1 MSEESIS
8 EEKEILE
15 RKIADLCNDFV
26 QCRNIHIKY
35 IDVNYGSC
43 KKGWFPNNVISVEAI
58 TYSVLEIPYGEGC
71 SDDAIRHILKSEV
84 EEQ

>member
-1 MSEESIS
+1 MSKETIL
-8 EEKEILE
+8 EEKETLE
-15 RKIADLCNDFV
+15 REIADLCNAFV

-43 KKGWFPNNVISVEAI
+43 KKGWFPNNIISVDVV

-71 SDDAIRHILKSEV
+71 NDEVIRHILESEV
-84 EEQ
+84 EE